1 MSINGSEKSRKSPS
15 PSTSKKS
22 NKSPS
27 ARSSFVTA
35 NYPNGKYEGQIKYPN
50 GKYERQ
56 IKDGIRDGYG
66 KMTYKNG
73 DIFEGKWDMN
83 IKDGKGKMTYTNGDV
98 YEGELLLNNKKS
110 GEGKMIYTNGDVYEG
125 EWHMD
130 KKDGEGKMTYKNGQ
144 VYEGEWRT
152 DEKHGKGK
160 LTSSDGAIIFD
171 GKWVN
176 DKEQTMSRR
185 AKKKLSAFYQTLKQ
199 TLKNKFGRKKS
210 VTKKQRDEGPFFKPY
225 DDIYW

>member
-27 ARSSFVTA
+27 ARSSFVTRE
-35 NYPNGKYEGQIKYPN
+35 YRNGKYEGQM
-50 GKYERQ
+50 
-56 IKDGIRDGYG
+56 KDGIREGYG
-66 KMTYKNG
+66 KMTYTNG
-73 DIFEGKWDMN
+73 DIFEGEWN
-83 IKDGKGKMTYTNGDV
+83 LYRNKGKMTYTNGDV
-98 YEGELLLNNKKS
+98 YEGTLLSNKKS